1 MRAVIQC
8 LLVWHVSCFESLCHL
23 FFQSSFLWSD
33 KLLYKAIGHA
43 KVSQKKFNAILP
55 LCKQTWELK
64 KRLTVWG
71 GIGGSVN
78 FGDSGSLMKFSF
90 RKQILENC
98 TIFASC
104 VSEFGFDFKTNSWLA
119 YVVHWSKFQ
128 GSESSRFGILN
139 YELQINFR
147 FLFQK
152 HSKWSETK
160 LRIFHIDHL
169 LMLRKTDNWEM

>member
-1 MRAVIQC
+1 
-8 LLVWHVSCFESLCHL
+8 
-23 FFQSSFLWSD
+23 
-33 KLLYKAIGHA
+33 
-43 KVSQKKFNAILP
+43 
-55 LCKQTWELK
+55 
-64 KRLTVWG
+64 
-71 GIGGSVN
+71 
-78 FGDSGSLMKFSF
+78 MKFSF

-160 LRIFHIDHL
+160 LRIFQTL
-169 LMLRKTDNWEM
+169 YLSFKTELWTMNICIAKVFDPSLWLIFPLYYIFFVPLKFQSSKKNLFASYKF